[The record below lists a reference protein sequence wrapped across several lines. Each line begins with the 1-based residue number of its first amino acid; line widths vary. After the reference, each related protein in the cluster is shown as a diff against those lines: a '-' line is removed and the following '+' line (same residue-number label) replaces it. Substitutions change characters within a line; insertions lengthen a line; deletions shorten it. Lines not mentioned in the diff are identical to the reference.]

1 MIEAVERRQHLIAV
15 IGTPFGRPFVL
26 VGAPA
31 PAVVAHGIEHLVE
44 RRIAAVDVLPD
55 LLRIGPVAE
64 ILDVPVTTV
73 QIRLVRARRMIYND
87 VTNKDRKKV
96 WGK

>member
-1 MIEAVERRQHLIAV
+1 VFMLQHS
-15 IGTPFGRPFVL
+15 G
-26 VGAPA
+26 
-31 PAVVAHGIEHLVE
+31 
-44 RRIAAVDVLPD
+44 D
-55 LLRIGPVAE
+55 LTYGQIAE

-87 VTNKDRKKV
+87 VTNKNRKKV